1 MRTQTYNTMT
11 GGAGMAGIREKTVT
25 RRQFLKRAGGLA
37 AGAAA
42 FPYLIPGSAL
52 GLNGATAPSNRI
64 TIGCIGMGGMGTANM
79 EGFLGRPEAQV
90 VAVCDVD
97 EKHLNRA
104 RDKVNDHYENKG
116 CAAYRDFRDLLAR
129 ADIDAV
135 SLALPDHWHAIP
147 AIMAARAGK
156 DIYGEKPLAYN
167 IPEGRAICDAVA
179 RYGRVWQTGSWQRS
193 QQHFRF
199 ACELVRNGRIGE
211 VKWVKVG
218 LPSGNSI
225 HQGSTKPEAPPSDFD
240 YEMWLGPAPWKPYCP
255 ARCHWN
261 FRWIMDYAGGQLTD
275 WAGHHIDIAHWGM
288 NTEHSAPVEIEGKAV
303 WPKAEDG
310 LFDAPPDYEFTCK
323 YAEGFTMR
331 VSSKNPGGVR
341 FEGSEGWVYVT
352 RGRIDAHPKSLLDS
366 TIGPNE
372 IHLYESN
379 HHIGNFLECVRT
391 RAETITPVD
400 VAHHS
405 VMVAH
410 IGMIAMKLERKV
422 RWDPKKERF
431 INDPEADRLLSR
443 AMRSPWHL

>member
-1 MRTQTYNTMT
+1 MPGSNM
-11 GGAGMAGIREKTVT
+11 T
-25 RRQFLKRAGGLA
+25 RRQFIKRAGSLA

-42 FPYLIPGSAL
+42 FPYIIPGAAL

-64 TIGCIGMGGMGTANM
+64 TIGCIGMGGMGTGNM
-79 EGFLGRPEAQV
+79 EGFLGHPGAQV

-97 EKHLNRA
+97 EHHRNRA
-104 RDKVNDHYENKG
+104 RDKVNDRYENTD
-116 CAAYRDFRDLLAR
+116 CATYHDFRELIAR
-129 ADIDAV
+129 GDIDAM

-167 IPEGRAICDAVA
+167 ITEGRAICDAVA

-199 ACELVRNGRIGE
+199 ACELVRNGRIGA
-211 VKWVKVG
+211 VKRVKVG

-225 HQGSTKPEAPPSDFD
+225 HQGATAPAPPPSGFD
-240 YEMWLGPAPWKPYCP
+240 YDMWLGPAPWKPYAP

-288 NTEHSAPVEIEGKAV
+288 NTERSAPVEIEGKAV
-303 WPKAEDG
+303 WPTAEDG
-310 LFDAPPDYEFTCK
+310 LFDAPPDYEFTCQ
-323 YAEGFTMR
+323 YAEGFTMHI
-331 VSSKNPGGVR
+331 SSKNPGGAR
-341 FEGSEGWVYVT
+341 FEGSEGWVHVT
-352 RGRIDAHPKSLLDS
+352 RGHIDAHPKSLLS
-366 TIGPNE
+366 SVIGPSE
-372 IHLYESN
+372 IHLYESSN
-379 HHIGNFLECVRT
+379 HIANFLDCVRT
-391 RAETITPVD
+391 RSETITPAET
-400 VAHHS
+400 AHHS

-410 IGMIAMKLERKV
+410 LGMIAMKLERKV
-422 RWDPKKERF
+422 RWNPKTERF
-431 INDPEADRLLSR
+431 VNDPEADRLLSR